1 MALPYRTTG
10 SLWPTFV
17 PVRGVPL
24 TVKQVYAITLNAWFP
39 STLNLPLR
47 ASVTL
52 WASMFSSFIRE
63 LIEHFADNK
72 WFYYLDKSLIR
83 SP

>member
-52 WASMFSSFIRE
+52 WEATAPVKLPAMLCLEGGFTPFS
-63 LIEHFADNK
+63 
-72 WFYYLDKSLIR
+72 
-83 SP
+83 

>member
-1 MALPYRTTG
+1 MALPRGTTG

-52 WASMFSSFIRE
+52 WEATAPVKLPAMLCLGRG
-63 LIEHFADNK
+63 LLCAVRNQK
-72 WFYYLDKSLIR
+72 L
-83 SP
+83 